1 MTDLER
7 RFCPRCGTS
16 LVPGMRFCPGCGLD
30 TSVVGGV
37 TEPPASVRAD
47 QPTEASGP
55 LPDSGGEA
63 TSSRQPAASAERL
76 RVPSALHSFSRLFDK
91 GSPGPSMVLSAL
103 IIGIGLVIFALLM
116 RPQAASP
123 VGPPQAAQPG
133 TSGAVVQPGS
143 SGAPPAPIVE
153 LSFQSPVDRQA
164 VATKDITVI
173 GIGPPGLTV
182 TRDVSFGLDQHA
194 TIDGTGHWAMSVGLG
209 NGDNQLVF
217 RIGDDRSTEK
227 KLHVTY
233 QPPPQ

>member
-1 MTDLER
+1 
-7 RFCPRCGTS
+7 
-16 LVPGMRFCPGCGLD
+16 MRFCPGCGLD

-47 QPTEASGP
+47 QPAEVSAASP
-55 LPDSGGEA
+55 A
-63 TSSRQPAASAERL
+63 PAASAERL

-103 IIGIGLVIFALLM
+103 IIVVGLVIFALLM

-133 TSGAVVQPGS
+133 ASGGVVQPGS